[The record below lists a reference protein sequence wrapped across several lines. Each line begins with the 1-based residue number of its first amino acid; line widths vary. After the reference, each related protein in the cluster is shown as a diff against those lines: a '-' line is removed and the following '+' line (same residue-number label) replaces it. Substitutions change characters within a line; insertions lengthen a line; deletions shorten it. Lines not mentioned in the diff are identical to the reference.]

1 MRATFLPFN
10 QPDLGPEE
18 VEAVSHA
25 IQSHWITRAGITTE
39 FEAELSQYLDGV
51 SVLALSSCTAGMHV
65 ALLACGIG
73 PGDEVITTPY
83 TFAASVNVILHAGAT
98 PVLVDV
104 DPQTGNIDPSRIED
118 RIGPHTKAI
127 LPVHFAGHPVDLA
140 AINTLRDHYHLTVI
154 EDAAHAIAS
163 RYRSRKIGTHGN
175 ITAFSFYATKNLTTG
190 EGGALVVPD
199 PEVME
204 KVRMLSLHGMSRNAW
219 NRYADQGS
227 WFYTIELAGFKY
239 NMTDIQA
246 AMGRVQLKKLDAM
259 QGRRQ
264 AIAARFT
271 EGLKGLPVFPPH
283 VQPNV
288 GHAWHLY
295 PLRLDLDAIE
305 GDRADVIRDLKAL
318 NIGTSVHFI
327 PIHLHPYYQK
337 QLGYQVGDFPL
348 AEKFYA
354 SEISLPLYPTMTDRD
369 ADDVLEALAEVLSRR
384 LR

>member
-1 MRATFLPFN
+1 MRETFLPYN
-10 QPDLGPEE
+10 QPDLGVEE

-25 IQSHWITRAGITTE
+25 IQSHWITRAGITTQ
-39 FEAELSQYLDGV
+39 FETELSEYLDGV
-51 SVLALSSCTAGMHV
+51 PVLALASCTAGMHV
-65 ALLACGIG
+65 ALLASGIG

-98 PVLVDV
+98 PVLVDI
-104 DPQTGNIDPSRIED
+104 DPDTGNIDPNRIED
-118 RIGPHTKAI
+118 RINPNTKAI
-127 LPVHFAGHPVDLA
+127 LPVHYAGHPADLD
-140 AINTLRDHYHLTVI
+140 AINTLRDRYRLTVI
-154 EDAAHAIAS
+154 EDAAHAMAS
-163 RYRSRKIGTHGN
+163 GYHSKKIGTHGN

-219 NRYADQGS
+219 NRYDDQGS
-227 WFYTIELAGFKY
+227 WFYTIEVPGFKY

-259 QGRRQ
+259 QRRRQ
-264 AIAARFT
+264 HIAARLT
-271 EGLKGLPVFPPH
+271 AGLEGLPVIPPH
-283 VQPNV
+283 IQPHV
-288 GHAWHLY
+288 DHAWHLY
-295 PLRLDLDAIE
+295 PLRIQLDAIH
-305 GDRADVIRDLKAL
+305 GDRADVIRDLKAM

-337 QLGYQVGDFPL
+337 QWGYQIGDFPQ
-348 AEKFYA
+348 AERFYE
-354 SEISLPLYPTMTDRD
+354 SEISLPLYPTMTDKD
-369 ADDVLEALAEVLSRR
+369 VDDVLEAVSVTLARR